1 MFDLVLVG
9 SVQYTT
15 PSQKSTFLFCFW
27 FCIWPPPRWR
37 GNDNNNLHFCCM
49 VLHMSWNL
57 AAHRLKHAAM
67 QLKASAYLLQRSA
80 ASAIIKQNFSKISA
94 KIKQKL
100 SLYAVTQPLSRVQP
114 FSLHAADLQP
124 PLSKYAASMQQDSRL
139 YKWGGQILW
148 FLCEFVRWKRS
159 SLNKFK
165 QVWTSF
171 VHKFYEFYV
180 SLYGENE
187 VV

>member
-1 MFDLVLVG
+1 
-9 SVQYTT
+9 
-15 PSQKSTFLFCFW
+15 
-27 FCIWPPPRWR
+27 
-37 GNDNNNLHFCCM
+37 
-49 VLHMSWNL
+49 
-57 AAHRLKHAAM
+57 M

-139 YKWGGQILW
+139 YKWGGKPDQFSILA
-148 FLCEFVRWKRS
+148 KIRS
-159 SLNKFK
+159 SWVCK
-165 QVWTSF
+165 QLPWNYVIVSCGKSCKYNATKSHSPKDRSPVERQSKWIPARTINHSASLRPAYNHWRGKEKSSSRCDGFHRFLQSVW
-171 VHKFYEFYV
+171 
-180 SLYGENE
+180 
-187 VV
+187 